1 MSRTALLDILANL
14 LTADI
19 KAESAPCS
27 AAMHEAV
34 ARKLLAQHCG
44 EELELL
50 CEEQRAELAN
60 AVKIAGAGC
69 ETVQA
74 ITDCQWLQPCSAC
87 LDSIPQ
93 ITDESCPTE

>member
-1 MSRTALLDILANL
+1 MSRSALLDILANL

-27 AAMHEAV
+27 AAIHEAV

-50 CEEQRAELAN
+50 TVEQLAELAN
-60 AVKIAGAGC
+60 AVKIAGADYGC
-69 ETVQA
+69 SPA
-74 ITDCQWLQPCSAC
+74 QPA
-87 LDSIPQ
+87 
-93 ITDESCPTE
+93 